1 MSRNKNLLAR
11 VKKNLCASLFLH
23 QNITHTYSSQK
34 KIKADRA
41 SNSIAVVDGSN
52 TNQGAVC
59 LIKADR
65 YRQAAVM
72 VGAIS
77 HEIDEQG

>member
-1 MSRNKNLLAR
+1 VLVFFCTKILHTHIRR
-11 VKKNLCASLFLH
+11 KK
-23 QNITHTYSSQK
+23 K
-34 KIKADRA
+34 KADRA